1 MVEER
6 ERTTT
11 RLAWTAVGCFVF
23 VAVAVVAEAVA
34 GSWANSPAPLWA
46 EDIVPLAWPR
56 PLRVTWWLTVAAA
69 AGGFRM
75 SLHRLGFRPRP
86 SVTALTVAPF
96 VVFAAGV
103 AVGADWATWH

>member
-23 VAVAVVAEAVA
+23 VAVAVFAEAVA

-69 AGGFRM
+69 AVC
-75 SLHRLGFRPRP
+75 HRLDRGPVRR
-86 SVTALTVAPF
+86 LCR
-96 VVFAAGV
+96 GRR
-103 AVGADWATWH
+103 GRR